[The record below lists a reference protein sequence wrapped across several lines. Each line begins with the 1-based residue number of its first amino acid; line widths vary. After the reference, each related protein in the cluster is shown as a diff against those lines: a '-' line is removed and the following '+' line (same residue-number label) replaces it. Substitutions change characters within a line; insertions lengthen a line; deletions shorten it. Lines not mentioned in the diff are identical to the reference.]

1 LEKFEILPELRSIA
15 TGGRAEFRLIMT
27 V

>member
-1 LEKFEILPELRSIA
+1 LEKSEILPELRSIA